1 MTLRSKRIAAGVLAF
16 LAAVLGVWAGGFPLS
31 FYNDFPI
38 SGWQWVSLLGPY
50 NEHLTRDFGAT
61 MLALLVFT
69 VWAWRTPTVEKLR
82 VTGWAWLLFSVVHM
96 LWHLLHLGVFTTA
109 HKIGN
114 VVALALILLPAALLV
129 LPDKNIKGHS

>member
-1 MTLRSKRIAAGVLAF
+1 MAGVLAF

-38 SGWQWVSLLGPY
+38 AGWHWVSLLGPY
-50 NEHLTRDFGAT
+50 NEHLVRDFGAT

-82 VTGWAWLLFSVVHM
+82 VTGWAWLVFSVVHF
-96 LWHLLHLGVFTTA
+96 LWHMLHLGVFTTA
-109 HKIGN
+109 HKVGN
-114 VVALALILLPAALLV
+114 VIALALILGLAVLLV
-129 LPDKNIKGHS
+129 VPDRKDDIKGHS